1 MNKSNKRKRV
11 RHKVLEIVM
20 MFILFAILGFMCN
33 IGVEFT
39 ESCEVITKEVNNK
52 IVKYWLY
59 KGRNYSAVDL
69 GIFIFILAV
78 DFLGLLYMYIRSS
91 IDHYKTW
98 LEYGGK

>member
-39 ESCEVITKEVNNK
+39 ESCEVITKEVNDK

-59 KGRNYSAVDL
+59 NAVDL

-78 DFLGLLYMYIRSS
+78 DFLSLMYLCARSS
-91 IDHYKTW
+91 IDHYHTW
-98 LEYGGK
+98 LDYGGK